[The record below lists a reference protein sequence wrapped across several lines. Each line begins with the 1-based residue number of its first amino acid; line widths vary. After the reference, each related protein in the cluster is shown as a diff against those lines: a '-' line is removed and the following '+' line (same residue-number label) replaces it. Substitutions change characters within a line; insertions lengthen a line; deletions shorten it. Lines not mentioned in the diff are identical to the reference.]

1 MRLTRR
7 RLLAATAV
15 LAGTS
20 GRAAPPAFAA
30 AVPLSAPAAMARLQ
44 GGPDGALLAV
54 STAGELWQAQA
65 SGWQRLGSG
74 LDAAAPLASGHGR
87 IVGRSAAGGLW
98 VLEAGRV
105 QTPRSPLLAPH
116 AGLLVLAFGII
127 AVAADTAGRH
137 RVVRLDPAGSTWAE
151 SARSAAVVLPDARP
165 LQFDPDGGTSD
176 ANGHVAV
183 FGAPS
188 ATRYRHGVLGDAVE
202 PTAVLWLER
211 HGLEPLAQL
220 ELPAPFVFEDIAPR
234 AIAWRGRR
242 GLLTVRSGPAGGQL
256 AVIARAAVGRLE
268 VAALGEPIGTPNR
281 WLSPST
287 DGRRL
292 WAVHTPHIGGVLHR
306 YADAADRLSSQV
318 IARGMSNHAIGEREL
333 DVSAWVGSRWVVP
346 AQDRQRLLLI
356 DAEAAEAAAET
367 KTPAAVTLAGA
378 VKALSPWR
386 RSPDD
391 GVAALLQDGS
401 VWWVGVAA

>member
-1 MRLTRR
+1 MARR
-7 RLLAATAV
+7 HLLGAAAA
-15 LAGTS
+15 LLGAGVH
-20 GRAAPPAFAA
+20 AAPRSSSSAA
-30 AVPLSAPAAMARLQ
+30 AVSLQAPTAMARLE
-44 GGPDGALLAV
+44 GGPDGALLGV
-54 STAGELWQAQA
+54 STAGELWQATA
-65 SGWQRLGSG
+65 GGWQRLGSG
-74 LDAAAPLASGHGR
+74 LDPSAPLAVGHGR

-105 QTPRSPLLAPH
+105 QTPRSPLLAPQ

-127 AVAADTAGRH
+127 AVAADAAGLH
-137 RVVRLDPAGSTWAE
+137 RVVRLDPGGSSWAE

-188 ATRYRHGVLGDAVE
+188 TTRYRHGVLGDAVE
-202 PTAVLWLER
+202 PTALLWLER

-220 ELPAPFVFEDIAPR
+220 ELPPPHVFEDIAPR

-242 GLLTVRSGPAGGQL
+242 GLLTVRSGPMGGQM
-256 AVIARAAVGRLE
+256 AVLARATGGRLE
-268 VAALGEPIGTPNR
+268 LAALGEPIGTPNR
-281 WLSPST
+281 WMSPST

-306 YADAADRLSSQV
+306 YAEAGERLSSQV
-318 IARGMSNHAIGEREL
+318 IARGMSNHAIGERDL

-346 AQDRQRLLLI
+346 AQDRQRLLVI
-356 DAEAAEAAAET
+356 EADAAAET
-367 KTPAAVTLAGA
+367 EAPAAVALAGT
-378 VKALSPWR
+378 VRALRPWR
-386 RSPDD
+386 RGPAE

-401 VWWVGVAA
+401 VWWAAVAA